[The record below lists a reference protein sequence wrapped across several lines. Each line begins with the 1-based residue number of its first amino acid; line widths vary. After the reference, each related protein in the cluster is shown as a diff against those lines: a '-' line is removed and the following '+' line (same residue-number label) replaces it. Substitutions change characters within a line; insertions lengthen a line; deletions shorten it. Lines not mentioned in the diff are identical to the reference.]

1 MQGQKYSRKQK
12 TYKENHNARS
22 SNTQTQRTIKQH
34 ARMHN
39 AKRIYKK
46 KIAENR
52 KHIKKITTHDQA
64 TRKHNARSSNTHAC
78 TTHGTYTKMQNAKTK
93 TNMHNRKQV
102 QMSTIK

>member
-1 MQGQKYSRKQK
+1 MQDAECKKAECKNRHKQQK
-12 TYKENHNARS
+12 TEIQNAEC
-22 SNTQTQRTIKQH
+22 KD
-34 ARMHN
+34 
-39 AKRIYKK
+39 K

>member
-46 KIAENR
+46 NSRKQKTYKEN
-52 KHIKKITTHDQA
+52 
-64 TRKHNARSSNTHAC
+64 HNARSSNTQTQRTIKQHAR
-78 TTHGTYTKMQNAKTK
+78 
-93 TNMHNRKQV
+93 MHN
-102 QMSTIK
+102 T